1 MDQRPQYIPAPPP
14 LSQPNQSHIIPLPP
28 PPPRPSTQHGLM
40 LPPPPGPPPGSAYSV
55 SNQWTSW
62 RPQNFTALPPPPP
75 HPSLMPATP
84 AYLRPQ
90 PTPLSI
96 PIPPPRSEGPL
107 TSATYMPTTETFGPG
122 VGIPPLYENYG
133 HSAATVRPS
142 ATTWD
147 SVSSDNSYR
156 RDANVPATPSR
167 NLPPSLML
175 GDHHERM
182 SPGPATAT
190 LQNPGNEPT
199 RTTSHK
205 HNASGISLGGISAG
219 DAAVQWP
226 LERVV
231 SWLARNGFSK
241 DWQETFKSLELQ
253 GADFLELGHGANG
266 RGNLGKM
273 HHLVYPQL
281 AKECQKSGTGWDQ
294 SRERDEGK
302 RMRKLIRQIQDGG
315 NDMSTYM
322 DRRRESQSLIPSA
335 STEGGLE
342 NSPNLAWDSAFPPF
356 VANAQPDNAYSQHP
370 AHRLPPTTYNK
381 QNGQVRSVTAPI
393 MQKQDAGDGD
403 STMHPRSE
411 FSRNALAGLDEVR
424 KPSPSSTS
432 DGGVFSGPSFKA
444 YEDSPQSGSPAAQPA
459 SLAPSGLVS
468 SSTGDLTSTR
478 FEHQRGNSTDSLSGR
493 GGSTVPR
500 FYEGRKPVPDN
511 SRITPQDNN
520 KEPGKSFL
528 GFFKKKSRYHDS
540 SNPSPEDQLMDSP
553 TSPSFMRQN
562 GLNSPFNKTSFNNS
576 DLSLVERPL
585 SSSFSDYEK
594 STARFRSSTKHK
606 RYVLA
611 TLDGLNYRLVDI
623 TDAETAEN
631 LRALICQTLGLADW
645 STAQIALTELGQ
657 TEHDEFLDDSTLAL
671 SWRARADP
679 LGTLKLYVRENSS
692 AGSTGLGVSVL
703 EKLSS
708 SPSLAHRPVQRKP
721 LEDDT
726 LHRGSPRTHVT
737 SSSPH
742 GAYYTSSKTTS
753 AHPSPSLHETLR
765 DESSHDA
772 DLAARQEEYKREVE
786 RKQNA
791 YFKSKQPADLQLHNK
806 DNYGETGY
814 RSKGIIDFDQPRT
827 SPYED
832 KRHEGLVPQ
841 RKPPSAPSESTTLT
855 KVNSLSKKPTERTRL
870 PSKKPET
877 HKYRLIQEEDSSDIR
892 NSSITTNFNRDLD
905 AGPESAG
912 HRPPPLPT
920 STSSPSIIPYSTP
933 NDTESNTAR
942 RIPSSSS
949 SSSFKPAS
957 LQSRKSFG
965 PEYDFE
971 EAKVTFNAPRTP
983 QLESDDSDEDS
994 DDGLFA
1000 IPISTN
1006 KGSSIDKEGPSAAT
1020 PPKSQKPSLT
1030 VNTST
1035 RLSKGLSVSF
1045 KSPNTSDE
1053 ISAGPSYPGS
1063 AVFSHDLRSG
1073 SGSYSANTLPS
1084 PEDERYNRRDSFAR
1098 NDIWASRPPVEG
1110 VIDNLDDFFPNIDLD
1125 EPYLEAS
1132 GTSPPSSPI
1141 HPSIK
1146 DQSGPLFQPPPNIP
1160 SHGSDMQGP
1169 SEPSLKHSVAHRN
1182 LGKAGGLSRMKS
1194 IREVAK
1200 GAQEIN
1206 RKKSIPG
1213 QNNKRSGDI
1222 LRRKSTKMF
1231 GAKIMQISPKPGSRL
1246 SQLDPLVPNNNNVPS
1261 GSVPQREQ
1269 TFRIIR
1275 GQLIG
1280 KGTYGRVYLGMNAD
1294 TGEVLAVK
1302 QVEVNPRVAGQ
1313 DKDRVKEMVA
1323 AMDQE
1328 IDTMQHLEHPNIV
1341 QYLGC
1346 ERGELSISIYLE
1358 YISGGSI
1365 GSCLRKHGKF
1375 EESVVKSLTRQTLS
1389 GLSYLHD
1396 QGILHRDLKADNI
1409 LLDLDGTCKISD
1421 FGISKKTDNIYGND
1435 ASNSMQGSVFWMAP
1449 EVVQSQ
1455 GQGYSAKVDIWSLG
1469 CVVLE
1474 MFAGRRPWSR
1484 EEAIGA
1490 IFKLGSLSQAP
1501 PIPDDV
1507 AVNISPAA
1515 LAFMYDCFTID
1526 TFDRPT
1532 AETLLSR
1539 HPFCEPDPTYTF
1551 EETALYAKIRDVL

>member
-1 MDQRPQYIPAPPP
+1 
-14 LSQPNQSHIIPLPP
+14 
-28 PPPRPSTQHGLM
+28 
-40 LPPPPGPPPGSAYSV
+40 
-55 SNQWTSW
+55 
-62 RPQNFTALPPPPP
+62 
-75 HPSLMPATP
+75 
-84 AYLRPQ
+84 
-90 PTPLSI
+90 
-96 PIPPPRSEGPL
+96 
-107 TSATYMPTTETFGPG
+107 
-122 VGIPPLYENYG
+122 
-133 HSAATVRPS
+133 
-142 ATTWD
+142 
-147 SVSSDNSYR
+147 
-156 RDANVPATPSR
+156 
-167 NLPPSLML
+167 ML

-205 HNASGISLGGISAG
+205 HNASGTSLGGISAG

-281 AKECQKSGTGWDQ
+281 TKECQKSGTGWDQ

-342 NSPNLAWDSAFPPF
+342 NSPSLPWDSAFPPF
-356 VANAQPDNAYSQHP
+356 GANVTDNTYSQHP
-370 AHRLPPTTYNK
+370 AHRQPPTSTLTK
-381 QNGQVRSVTAPI
+381 QNGQVRSGTAPI
-393 MQKQDAGDGD
+393 TQKQDAGDGD
-403 STMHPRSE
+403 STTYPRSE
-411 FSRNALAGLDEVR
+411 FSRTALAGLDELR

-432 DGGVFSGPSFKA
+432 DGGVFSAPTYKA
-444 YEDSPQSGSPAAQPA
+444 YESPQSGSPAAQPA
-459 SLAPSGLVS
+459 SLAHSGLAS

-493 GGSTVPR
+493 GSSTVPPR
-500 FYEGRKPVPDN
+500 FYESRKQLPDN
-511 SRITPQDNN
+511 SRLTPQDN
-520 KEPGKSFL
+520 KDSAKSFL
-528 GFFKKKSRYHDS
+528 GLFKKKTRYHDS
-540 SNPSPEDQLMDSP
+540 SNPSSEDQLMDSP
-553 TSPSFMRQN
+553 TSPSFPRQN
-562 GLNSPFNKTSFNNS
+562 GLNSPFNKSFNQS
-576 DLSLVERPL
+576 DLSLGERPL

-606 RYVLA
+606 RFILA

-623 TDAETAEN
+623 TDAETAES
-631 LRALICQTLGLADW
+631 LRALICQNLGLADF
-645 STAQIALTELGQ
+645 SAAQIALTELGQ
-657 TEHDEFLDDSTLAL
+657 TEHHEFLDDSLLAL
-671 SWRARADP
+671 SRRERADP
-679 LGTLKLYVRENSS
+679 LGSLKFYVRETVSP
-692 AGSTGLGVSVL
+692 GSTGLGVSVP

-708 SPSLAHRPVQRKP
+708 SPSSAHHQVHRKP
-721 LEDDT
+721 LDDDA
-726 LHRGSPRTHVT
+726 LHRGSPHTHVA
-737 SSSPH
+737 SNSPH
-742 GAYYTSSKTTS
+742 GTYHSASKPSS
-753 AHPSPSLHETLR
+753 AHPSPSLHEASR
-765 DESSHDA
+765 DDGSPDA

-786 RKQNA
+786 RKQMA
-791 YFKSKQPADLQLHNK
+791 YYKSKQPADLQLQK
-806 DNYGETGY
+806 DNYGENGF

-832 KRHEGLVPQ
+832 KRYEGLVPQ
-841 RKPPSAPSESTTLT
+841 RKPPSAPSESNTLT
-855 KVNSLSKKPTERTRL
+855 KVNSLSKKPSERARI
-870 PSKKPET
+870 PSKKQPET
-877 HKYRLIQEEDSSDIR
+877 HKYKLIQEEDASEIR
-892 NSSITTNFNRDLD
+892 SFSANANFNQDFER
-905 AGPESAG
+905 ASESAAG
-912 HRPPPLPT
+912 HKASSMT
-920 STSSPSIIPYSTP
+920 ASTSSPSLTSRST
-933 NDTESNTAR
+933 DTESTTTR
-942 RIPSSSS
+942 RTPSSSS
-949 SSSFKPAS
+949 SFRPAS

-983 QLESDDSDEDS
+983 QFESDESDDDS

-1000 IPISTN
+1000 VPISTN
-1006 KGSSIDKEGPSAAT
+1006 KGPSKDKEHTLGET

-1035 RLSKGLSVSF
+1035 RSSKGLSVSF

-1053 ISAGPSYPGS
+1053 ISAGPSYPSS
-1063 AVFSHDLRSG
+1063 AVFPHDLRSG
-1073 SGSYSANTLPS
+1073 SGSSSTNTLPS
-1084 PEDERYNRRDSFAR
+1084 PEDERYRRRDSFATR
-1098 NDIWASRPPVEG
+1098 DDIWASRPPVEG
-1110 VIDNLDDFFPNIDLD
+1110 VINNLDDFFPNIDLD

-1141 HPSIK
+1141 HPPIK
-1146 DQSGPLFQPPPNIP
+1146 EQP
-1160 SHGSDMQGP
+1160 GP
-1169 SEPSLKHSVAHRN
+1169 SFQSPPSMPNHSEANLKYSVAHRN
-1182 LGKAGGLSRMKS
+1182 LSKAGGLSRMKS

-1206 RKKSIPG
+1206 RKKSIAGP
-1213 QNNKRSGDI
+1213 NNKRSGDI

-1246 SQLDPLVPNNNNVPS
+1246 SQLDPLVQNNNNVPS
-1261 GSVPQREQ
+1261 GSVPKREQ

-1302 QVEVNPRVAGQ
+1302 QVEVNPRIAGQ

-1515 LAFMYDCFTID
+1515 LAFMYDCFTM
-1526 TFDRPT
+1526 
-1532 AETLLSR
+1532 
-1539 HPFCEPDPTYTF
+1539 
-1551 EETALYAKIRDVL
+1551 

>member
-1 MDQRPQYIPAPPP
+1 M
-14 LSQPNQSHIIPLPP
+14 
-28 PPPRPSTQHGLM
+28 
-40 LPPPPGPPPGSAYSV
+40 
-55 SNQWTSW
+55 
-62 RPQNFTALPPPPP
+62 
-75 HPSLMPATP
+75 
-84 AYLRPQ
+84 
-90 PTPLSI
+90 SI
-96 PIPPPRSEGPL
+96 PIPPPPADGPL
-107 TSATYMPTTETFGPG
+107 TSATYIPTSETFGPG

-147 SVSSDNSYR
+147 SGSGENPYTR
-156 RDANVPATPSR
+156 RDANIPPSTPSR
-167 NLPPSLML
+167 NLPPSLQL
-175 GDHHERM
+175 GDHHEKM

-190 LQNPGNEPT
+190 MQNPGNEPA

-205 HNASGISLGGISAG
+205 HNISGTSLGGISAS

-231 SWLARNGFSK
+231 TWLARNGFSK
-241 DWQETFKSLELQ
+241 DWQETFKCLELQ
-253 GADFLELGHGANG
+253 GGDFLELGHGANG

-273 HHLVYPQL
+273 HQVVYPQL
-281 AKECQKSGTGWDQ
+281 AKECQKSGTGWDPT
-294 SRERDEGK
+294 RERDEGK
-302 RMRKLIRQIQDGG
+302 RMRKLIRQIHDGG
-315 NDMSTYM
+315 SDVGLIE
-322 DRRRESQSLIPSA
+322 RRRESQTLIPSA

-342 NSPNLAWDSAFPPF
+342 DSPSLPWDSAFPPF
-356 VANAQPDNAYSQHP
+356 SSNAPHNAYSQHP
-370 AHRLPPTTYNK
+370 AHQPLPTTLNKYNP
-381 QNGQVRSVTAPI
+381 QSRPVTAPVT
-393 MQKQDAGDGD
+393 QKQDSGGGDP
-403 STMHPRSE
+403 TPYPRSE
-411 FSRNALAGLDEVR
+411 FSRNALAGLEETR
-424 KPSPSSTS
+424 KPSPSSAS
-432 DGGVFSGPSFKA
+432 DGGMFPNPPYKA

-459 SLAPSGLVS
+459 SLAHSGLAS

-478 FEHQRGNSTDSLSGR
+478 YEHHRVNSTDSITGRGNSTM
-493 GGSTVPR
+493 PR
-500 FYEGRKPVPDN
+500 YYEGRKPVPDN
-511 SRITPQDNN
+511 SRLTPQDNN
-520 KEPGKSFL
+520 KEFGKGLLSY
-528 GFFKKKSRYHDS
+528 FKKKRHHD
-540 SNPSPEDQLMDSP
+540 PSDPSTEDQLLDSP
-553 TSPSFMRQN
+553 TSPSMMRQN
-562 GLNSPFNKTSFNNS
+562 GLNSPFNKSSFNNS
-576 DLSLVERPL
+576 DVSLGGRPA
-585 SSSFSDYEK
+585 SSSFSDYER
-594 STARFRSSTKHK
+594 SMARSRSSTKHK
-606 RYVLA
+606 KYTLA

-623 TDAETAEN
+623 TDAETAES
-631 LRALICQTLGLADW
+631 LRSLICQSLGIADW
-645 STAQIALTELGQ
+645 VTAQIALTELGQ
-657 TEHDEFLDDSTLAL
+657 MEHDEFLDDSMLTLSQRVRSDSIGSLKFYVHESAL
-671 SWRARADP
+671 P
-679 LGTLKLYVRENSS
+679 
-692 AGSTGLGVSVL
+692 GSTGLGVSVP
-703 EKLSS
+703 EKLAS
-708 SPSLAHRPVQRKP
+708 SPISAHRQVQRKP
-721 LEDDT
+721 VEDDA
-726 LHRGSPRTHVT
+726 LHRSSHNHLASNSPL
-737 SSSPH
+737 
-742 GAYYTSSKTTS
+742 GAHYTTS
-753 AHPSPSLHETLR
+753 NPNSSHPSPSLHEP
-765 DESSHDA
+765 SHPEANTSTDTA
-772 DLAARQEEYKREVE
+772 TRHEDYKREND
-786 RKQNA
+786 RKQTA
-791 YFKSKQPADLQLHNK
+791 LYKSKQPAGLQLHQ
-806 DNYGETGY
+806 DNYSENGY
-814 RSKGIIDFDQPRT
+814 RSKGVIDFDQPRI

-832 KRHEGLVPQ
+832 KRLDGLVPQ
-841 RKPPSAPSESTTLT
+841 RDPPSAPSESNTLT
-855 KVNSLSKKPTERTRL
+855 KVNSLSKKPTDRARI
-870 PSKKPET
+870 PSKKYTET
-877 HKYRLIQEEDSSDIR
+877 PRYKLIKEEDSEIR
-892 NSSITTNFNRDLD
+892 SF
-905 AGPESAG
+905 
-912 HRPPPLPT
+912 PT
-920 STSSPSIIPYSTP
+920 SRNVHQDSDRGSESVGHKASPMAATTSLPSSASQSTIT
-933 NDTESNTAR
+933 DTASNTTR
-942 RIPSSSS
+942 RTPSSA
-949 SSSFKPAS
+949 SSFRPAP
-957 LQSRKSFG
+957 LQRPKSFG

-971 EAKVTFNAPRTP
+971 EANITFNAPRTP
-983 QLESDDSDEDS
+983 QLESDESDEDS

-1000 IPISTN
+1000 VPISAN
-1006 KGSSIDKEGPSAAT
+1006 KVSSNDKQRTSADT

-1035 RLSKGLSVSF
+1035 RSNKGLSVSF

-1053 ISAGPSYPGS
+1053 VSAGPSYPSS
-1063 AVFSHDLRSG
+1063 AAFPHDMRSAYES
-1073 SGSYSANTLPS
+1073 SGPSSSNTLPS
-1084 PEDERYNRRDSFAR
+1084 SPEEERYRRRDSFAR
-1098 NDIWASRPPVEG
+1098 DDIWASRPPVEG
-1110 VIDNLDDFFPNIDLD
+1110 VINNLDDFFPNIDLD

-1132 GTSPPSSPI
+1132 GNSPPSSPN
-1141 HPSIK
+1141 HPSTK
-1146 DQSGPLFQPPPNIP
+1146 DQPGPSFQSPSGIPN
-1160 SHGSDMQGP
+1160 HGSDVRGP
-1169 SEPSLKHSVAHRN
+1169 GEPNLKYSVAHRN
-1182 LGKAGGLSRMKS
+1182 INKSGGLSRMKS
-1194 IREVAK
+1194 IREVAR

-1206 RKKSIPG
+1206 RHKSIAGP
-1213 QNNKRSGDI
+1213 NNKKSGDI

-1246 SQLDPLVPNNNNVPS
+1246 SQLDQPVPNNVPPGNVPK
-1261 GSVPQREQ
+1261 RDQ

-1313 DKDRVKEMVA
+1313 DKDRMKEMVA

-1346 ERGELSISIYLE
+1346 EHGELSISIYLE

-1539 HPFCEPDPTYTF
+1539 HPFCEPDPGYNF